1 MNMKLLGDAD
11 ASLDALSNQTVAI
24 LGYGNQGRAQALNLR
39 DSGVQVIVGNRDD
52 EYFQHAVDDN
62 FAPMSIS
69 EAAKAGD
76 VLLIL
81 TTDESQPLIWNE
93 QIAPG
98 LEAGNA
104 LVWASGYN
112 VGYGLITPPEDVD
125 VLMVAPR
132 MTGHMVRKLFE
143 NGKGAIAQFAVHQD
157 ATGNARDRVLA
168 LCKGEGLTRGGVF
181 ESSFREEAELD
192 LFAEQVVWPVLAGW
206 IRSCFDLGVEFGFS
220 PELMVMELYAS
231 GETSEIT
238 GAMARNGFFRQM
250 SHHSTTSQY
259 GTLSRGPMLV
269 TDAMRQKARE
279 LFQRDIREGAF
290 VKEWSAEQANGS
302 QELAALMKDALSHK
316 MSQAELGVI
325 GAIQGAHSLE
335 KKRD

>member
-1 MNMKLLGDAD
+1 MTMKLLKDAD
-11 ASLDALSNQTVAI
+11 ASIEPLSNETVAI

-39 DSGVQVIVGNRDD
+39 DSGINVIVGNRDD
-52 EYFQHAVDDN
+52 EYLQHAIDDG
-62 FAPMSIS
+62 FEPTSIR
-69 EAAKAGD
+69 AAAEGAD

-81 TTDESQPLIWNE
+81 TTDESQPLIWDE
-93 QIAPG
+93 QIA
-98 LEAGNA
+98 AGVKAGDA

-112 VGYGLITPPEDVD
+112 VGYELITPPDDVD

-143 NGKGAIAQFAVHQD
+143 NDRGAIAQFAVHQD
-157 ATGNARDRVLA
+157 ATGKARDRVLA
-168 LCKGEGLTRGGVF
+168 ICKGEGLTRGGVF

-192 LFAEQVVWPVLAGW
+192 LFAEQIVWPVLAGW
-206 IRSCFDLGVEFGFS
+206 MRSCFDLGVEFGFS

-259 GTLSRGPMLV
+259 GTLSRGPEFV
-269 TDAMRQKARE
+269 TDAMRDNARE
-279 LFQRDIREGAF
+279 LFIRDIRNGAF
-290 VKEWSAEQANGS
+290 VKEWSDEQAAGS
-302 QELAALMKDALSHK
+302 KTLAALLEAALSHG

-325 GAIQGAHSLE
+325 QAVQGAHSLE
-335 KKRD
+335 GEGD